1 MTVVGA
7 LLVLV
12 GLFTLSLST
21 AYYQIFLSQGVC
33 IGVGGGLL
41 YVPSLAL
48 VSTSFKKRRAL
59 ALGTLTC
66 GIGIGGVVYVAVFQ
80 SLLPRVGFAWTVRVL
95 SFIATAIFGLAVPI
109 LLFSGPKTQRASSTR
124 KLFDKTALQD
134 LPFMVYS
141 LASFIIFL
149 GYLVPFFYI
158 PSYAE
163 VVLETREST
172 GFWALAVA
180 SATSIVGRLGSAL
193 LAQRVGIMV
202 SWVTCSAISATLCLC
217 WIAVRNIPALYAFC
231 ALYVFPKICKDPNQL
246 GTWMGMGW
254 FASGISFLIGAPI
267 AGVLIKINTAGHD
280 GYNFLAVQLMSGLL
294 LGAGT
299 ICLLVLWALLVK
311 TRGERLLV

>member
-7 LLVLV
+7 FLVLV

-41 YVPSLAL
+41 YVPSLVL
-48 VSTSFKKRRAL
+48 VSSSFKKRRAL

-66 GIGIGGVVYVAVFQ
+66 GIGIGKYVYSSITLELKMCEGGVVYVATFQ

-109 LLFSGPKTQRASSTR
+109 LLFNCPKTRRSSSTR
-124 KLFDKTALQD
+124 RLFDKTALRD

-141 LASFIIFL
+141 LASFVIFL

-163 VVLETREST
+163 VVLKAPAST
-172 GFWALAVA
+172 GFWALAVS
-180 SATSIVGRLGSAL
+180 SATSIAGRLGSAL
-193 LAQRVGIMV
+193 LAQRVGIMM

-217 WIAVRNIPALYAFC
+217 WIAVRNVQALYVFC
-231 ALYVFPKICKDPNQL
+231 ALYGEFHVSLDRDMMNQ
-246 GTWMGMGW
+246 
-254 FASGISFLIGAPI
+254 S
-267 AGVLIKINTAGHD
+267 
-280 GYNFLAVQLMSGLL
+280 Q
-294 LGAGT
+294 
-299 ICLLVLWALLVK
+299 CLLQVAFQVPWLHFLPQYFPRYARIQLNSVHGWEWAGSLPVYPS
-311 TRGERLLV
+311 